1 MSTIR
6 VNDVEI
12 AFISKNEQDY
22 ICLTDMTKGFE
33 GGEILIDNWL
43 RNKNTIEFLGV
54 WERLYNPNFNPV
66 EFDGI
71 MQVVGLNRVRISVKQ
86 WTEKVGGIGIMA
98 KAGKY
103 GGTYAHKDIAFH
115 FAMWLSPEFQL
126 LVVKEFQRLKED
138 ETNRLNSGWDFKRY
152 LSKVNYKIHTN
163 AVKDYLI
170 PISHLPEDKKW
181 LVYAEEADVINMAL
195 FGKTAK
201 KWREENANL
210 ILEGANNIR
219 DVASTHQLVV
229 LANLE
234 NVNSILIKQGV
245 SKADRFVM
253 LRSLA
258 IEQLNVLS
266 KESKPYTPLK
276 PTETQNTFDKQL
288 KGLLSVPSPKKD
300 K

>member
-1 MSTIR
+1 MSKIK
-6 VNDVEI
+6 VNDLEI
-12 AFISKNEQDY
+12 TLISKNEQDY

-54 WERLYNPNFNPV
+54 WERLYNENFNPV

-71 MQVVGLNRVRISVKQ
+71 MQVVGLNRVRVSVKQ
-86 WTEKVGGIGIMA
+86 WNEKVGGIGIMA

-126 LVVKEFQRLKED
+126 LIVKEFQRLKED

-152 LSKVNYKIHTN
+152 LSKVNYKIHTD
-163 AVKDYLI
+163 AVKEHLL
-170 PISHLPEDKKW
+170 PISTLPEDKKW

-201 KWREENANL
+201 KWKSENPKL
-210 ILEGANNIR
+210 ILQGANNQR

-245 SKADRFVM
+245 KKADRFLM
-253 LRSLA
+253 LRNLA
-258 IEQLNVLS
+258 IEQLNILAR
-266 KESKPYTPLK
+266 ESKPYTPLLK
-276 PTETQNTFDKQL
+276 NNTQSSFDKQL
-288 KGLLSVPSPKKD
+288 TGLLNTPPPKKD

>member
-1 MSTIR
+1 MSKIKVSGVDITI
-6 VNDVEI
+6 VSE
-12 AFISKNEQDY
+12 KEQDY

-33 GGEILIDNWL
+33 GGETLIDNWL

-54 WERLYNPNFNPV
+54 WERLNNTPTFNPV

-86 WTEKVGGIGIMA
+86 WNEKVGGVGIMG
-98 KAGKY
+98 KPGKY

-126 LVVKEFQRLKED
+126 LIVKEFQRLKED
-138 ETNRLNSGWDFKRY
+138 EQARINSAWDAKRY
-152 LSKVNYKIHTN
+152 LSKVNYKIHTD

-170 PISHLPEDKKW
+170 PISKLPEDKKW

-201 KWREENANL
+201 KWSEENTTL
-210 ILEGANNIR
+210 ILEGAQNMR

-234 NVNSILIKQGV
+234 NYNSILIKQGV
-245 SKADRFVM
+245 QKAERFM
-253 LRSLA
+253 TLRKLA
-258 IEQLNVLS
+258 IDQLSILGR
-266 KESKPYTPLK
+266 ESRPYTPLVPAK
-276 PTETQNTFDKQL
+276 NQFDKQL
-288 KGLLSVPSPKKD
+288 QGLLNTPPPSKEKK
-300 K
+300 